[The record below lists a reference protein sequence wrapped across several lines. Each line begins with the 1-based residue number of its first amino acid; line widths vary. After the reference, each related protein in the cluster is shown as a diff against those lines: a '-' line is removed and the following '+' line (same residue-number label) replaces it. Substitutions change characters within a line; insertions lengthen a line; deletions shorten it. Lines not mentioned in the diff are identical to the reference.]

1 MKNKLLPLSLLLL
14 FPLTG
19 CSINQV
25 KAQNKANEDAG
36 NETTNP
42 TGENEGDVTTEEV
55 DENIALYNRLT
66 ADDYLKI
73 EETTLEEGTYT
84 SKTVISLTSEL
95 GEAKTF
101 SLSYKES
108 IKEEDA
114 DNTPDEGGNEETTG
128 EEVKAPR
135 RSHHE
140 HFGKREFT
148 KYEGE
153 LSVGETT
160 LSVKGHLETHN
171 EFKEY
176 HFFFEVSEGVKG
188 SITYSLTESSKSF
201 SYREG
206 SRFNLVSEY
215 DYELIK
221 TDEFV
226 SVYVGELSEEKVA
239 VYSLTRFSYENEEY
253 LAILSYVN
261 EVETAKFGKIVT
273 SEEGK
278 VTFEEITFEEEE
290 DEKEDGCTCDC
301 DCCQN
306 HHGHDKDEPK
316 DFEDFDFDFN
326 DGYEFHDNDFEF
338 DDYEDLDFGGYEDGD
353 FGEQEFGH
361 HNNHNNH
368 R

>member
-19 CSINQV
+19 CSVNQV

-36 NETTNP
+36 NETTN
-42 TGENEGDVTTEEV
+42 TTSTNEGDVTTKEE
-55 DENIALYNRLT
+55 DENIALFNRLT
-66 ADDYLKI
+66 ADDYLTI
-73 EETTLEEGTYT
+73 EESTLEEETYT

-101 SLSYKES
+101 TLSYKEVT
-108 IKEEDA
+108 KEEE
-114 DNTPDEGGNEETTG
+114 NTPSEGDDEDTTG
-128 EEVKAPR
+128 EEAKAPK

-140 HFGKREFT
+140 HFEKREFT

-153 LSVGETT
+153 LSIGETT

-176 HFFFEVSEGVKG
+176 HFFFEVNEGVKG
-188 SITYSLTESSKSF
+188 SITYSVTDSFKSF

-221 TDEFV
+221 TEEFV
-226 SVYVGELSEEKVA
+226 SVYVSELSEEKVA

-290 DEKEDGCTCDC
+290 EEKEDGCTCDC

-316 DFEDFDFDFN
+316 DFEDFDFDFD
-326 DGYEFHDNDFEF
+326 DGFEFQDDDFDF
-338 DDYEDLDFGGYEDGD
+338 DDYKDLDFGGYEYGD

-361 HNNHNNH
+361 HNNH